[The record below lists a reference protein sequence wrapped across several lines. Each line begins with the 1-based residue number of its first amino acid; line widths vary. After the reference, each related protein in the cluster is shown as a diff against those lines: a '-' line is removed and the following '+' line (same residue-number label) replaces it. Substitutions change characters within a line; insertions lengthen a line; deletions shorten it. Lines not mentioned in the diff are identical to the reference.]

1 MTASGSWRYPKT
13 PLWVLA
19 YRVPRVWLEEK
30 APPEFPGPAVH
41 PFHHPGHRGG
51 GDGPGL
57 ELHQHG
63 GVHVID
69 AVAQGAEEAGLR
81 VGKGQGADAR
91 HGVTQPDSQLIR
103 TLLILHRLYGELG
116 RFSFPLDLEGQR
128 LSLLLGH
135 QGLDALNGVDLL
147 AVDVGNHIAC
157 PQTAFPPRGEGAVCG
172 LHIGQASDHHSVR
185 KELDSHRP
193 AQRDNCIA
201 DLHRA
206 CTGGASQAGAA
217 RARSPDRVST
227 SSRQAAAVQIPPP
240 SRRCPGVSF
249 VFSCKI
255 SPPCQFCAATLPP

>member
-81 VGKGQGADAR
+81 VVKGQGADAR
-91 HGVTQPDSQLIR
+91 HGVPDPGPQFVLAVVAGLGGVGGY
-103 TLLILHRLYGELG
+103 LLADVVPSDGEGHRLPLEL
-116 RFSFPLDLEGQR
+116 LE
-128 LSLLLGH
+128 H
-135 QGLDALNGVDLL
+135 GLDGLNGAHLG
-147 AVDVGNHIAC
+147 AVDVGDHVPRLEPAGPGRGGQPLVGGEVRQPHHQHPLGEEFDSHGLAQGDHIAGGGVL
-157 PQTAFPPRGEGAVCG
+157 FLRRLGGRGQGE
-172 LHIGQASDHHSVR
+172 DHH
-185 KELDSHRP
+185 HRSGQQE
-193 AQRDNCIA
+193 QRPEEAGCP
-201 DLHRA
+201 
-206 CTGGASQAGAA
+206 AGAGTGFG
-217 RARSPDRVST
+217 VLQTIT
-227 SSRQAAAVQIPPP
+227 SF
-240 SRRCPGVSF
+240 PGA
-249 VFSCKI
+249 I
-255 SPPCQFCAATLPP
+255 